1 MNTPHRTPDDHGLN
15 DQLAD
20 RLEHR
25 AGHVDLGPPMLDVVV
40 ARGRQRQHRRRAAVG
55 IVAVVGIAGG
65 SVAAVAV
72 LSRPADPDRITA
84 APTDETTPGTAG
96 ASTVPGPT
104 LPTAP
109 ESAPTEFA
117 PSPFTWNRV
126 DPESAE
132 AVSFYNGAPDNMV
145 AGSGPFVVWSTAPA
159 VSDDYSGV
167 LWRSDDGLAWEQVA
181 APPALVG
188 RTIAQYKSRFLTY
201 GTAPATAAGR
211 RSDLAIGTSDDAGR
225 TWATTALP
233 LDTSALLAE
242 QGVLSVGVNATS
254 IAATTNGVLVTAQVN
269 ANVDLLSKLPAE
281 VRDLGWDLTESGV
294 RVPTGEGCDGVTPTT
309 ISFGGPAATEAPAAT
324 VALDGTV
331 APDPLTCASRI
342 YTWAELGISEAAAA
356 SMMHPEARMLFSTD
370 GVAFTEIEPIGIE
383 AGVTDLRLTVL
394 GDSFVA
400 SASQPYVDGSITT
413 TLYSSIDGRQ
423 WTSLGSPPVTWVEGF
438 GSSGDRLVVTGY
450 DIEANIQVIAVRDPS
465 GTWATTSMNS
475 FVLPTDGVQAS
486 MGGGSLS
493 VGPNGISMVG
503 ALFVDPVAEIGGVM
517 FSIDGLT
524 IEVDDTSFTHRVIDD
539 ATGELL
545 ATVTMETSS
554 NPELVTVSYTDMGAR
569 MEVRREAGGDVIAS
583 YTYEDLSNAV
593 ATATGASPA
602 GPELFLLHS
611 RDGITWSR
619 DSLDDIAGQAITGTG
634 GIRVTDTKVIVAA
647 LLAGERNPNGTPKQ
661 TLLVATP
668 AS

>member
-1 MNTPHRTPDDHGLN
+1 MNTPHRPHHSLEHH
-15 DQLAD
+15 LAD
-20 RLEHR
+20 RLADR
-25 AGHVDLGPPMLDVVV
+25 AGHVELGTPMLDVVV
-40 ARGRQRQHRRRAAVG
+40 GRGRQRQRRRRAAVG
-55 IVAVVGIAGG
+55 IAAVVGIAGG

-104 LPTAP
+104 TPTAT
-109 ESAPTEFA
+109 ESVPTEFA

-126 DPESAE
+126 DPDSTE
-132 AVSFYNGAPDNMV
+132 AVSFYNGAPDDMV

-167 LWRSDDGLAWEQVA
+167 LWRSDDGLTWEQVA

-188 RTIAQYKSRFLTY
+188 RTVAQYNGRFLTY

-225 TWATTALP
+225 TWATTVLP
-233 LDTSALLAE
+233 LDTSELLAE
-242 QGVLSVGVNATS
+242 QGVTSVGVNATS
-254 IAATTNGVLVTAQVN
+254 IAATTTGVLVTAQVN
-269 ANVDLLSKLPAE
+269 ANVDLTSKLPAE

-294 RVPTGEGCDGVTPTT
+294 RVPTGEGCDSVTPTT
-309 ISFGGPAATEAPAAT
+309 ISFGGPTTT
-324 VALDGTV
+324 VAV
-331 APDPLTCASRI
+331 APDLLTCASRI

-370 GVAFTEIEPIGIE
+370 GVTFTEIEPIGID
-383 AGVTDLRLTVL
+383 AGVTDVRLTLL
-394 GDSFVA
+394 GDAFVA
-400 SASQPYVDGSITT
+400 SANRLSADGSNTT
-413 TLYSSIDGRQ
+413 NLYSSTDGRQ

-450 DIEANIQVIAVRDPS
+450 DIEADTQVIAVRDPS
-465 GTWATTSMNS
+465 GTWTTTSINS

-486 MGGGSLS
+486 MGGGSFA

-503 ALFVDPVAEIGGVM
+503 ALFVDPVAEVGGVM
-517 FSIDGLT
+517 LSIDGLT
-524 IEVDDTSFTHRVIDD
+524 IEIDDTSYTHRVIDD
-539 ATGELL
+539 ATGEVL
-545 ATVTMETSS
+545 ATVTWETSS
-554 NPELVTVSYTDMGAR
+554 NPELVTVSYTDMGPR
-569 MEVRREAGGDVIAS
+569 MEVRREPGGDVVAD

-593 ATATGASPA
+593 ADATVNVVPT

-611 RDGITWSR
+611 ADGITWSR
-619 DSLDDIAGQAITGTG
+619 ESLDEIAGATVTGTG
-634 GIRVTDTKVIVAA
+634 GIRITDTQVIVAA

-661 TLLVATP
+661 TLLIATP
-668 AS
+668 TA